1 LNQHQEQKSFASF
14 LQKRR
19 LFFLE
24 RKKQRTFIF
33 YCVLILITIAP
44 FLAMRVPALGDTLNH
59 VARMHILASIR
70 SSPSLQ
76 RFYVVHWSAIPYLAM
91 DAIVPWLARLIGIY
105 AAAKIYVV
113 ACVLMPF
120 AGILALQRAVRRH
133 LGLTPA
139 VGLLLGGNYVVALGF
154 LNYELMAGLAIICFA
169 GWVATVAWPRL
180 PRLLLFTLASLLLY
194 LGHAFGFLA
203 YCCAVGGFE
212 IARAI
217 RTRFRPPRTVA
228 LDWVCA
234 GAQALPVLLLA
245 LTLNTAAG
253 TPGKLYSHWGDIGEK
268 LLAFASPVLFL
279 PDRTQIIVL
288 IAGSLAAAVAARHVR
303 LAPSIWP
310 AALAA
315 FLVALCV
322 PEIFLSMWLTD
333 FRLPLVAL
341 MLLLGSISFAPI
353 PRLRPFLA
361 VLLACLI
368 TVKSIDTWRVLQK
381 ADAQATE
388 MQGLLTSLPRGA
400 KLLAANESLDAPDE
414 AELSG
419 STIWTM
425 PLIAVIDRDA
435 LISYIFAG
443 LTTVHARPEFSAIS
457 TQYGG
462 PVTVQQLQDDLDGK
476 PPNLSF
482 FEQREGLKVY
492 WHDWTNRFDYLL
504 IEHFHA
510 PLPATLPPHLQ
521 SVAQTTNLGLYRII
535 R

>member
-1 LNQHQEQKSFASF
+1 LNRREKQKSFASF

-19 LFFLE
+19 LFFLA

-33 YCVLILITIAP
+33 YGVLVLITIAP
-44 FLAMRVPALGDTLNH
+44 FMAVRVPALGDTLNH
-59 VARMHILASIR
+59 VARMHILARIG

-91 DAIVPWLARLIGIY
+91 DAIVPWLAQLIGIY

-120 AGILALQRAVRRH
+120 AGILAVQRAVRRDV
-133 LGLTPA
+133 GLTPA

-154 LNYELMAGLAIICFA
+154 LNYVFMAGLAVICFA
-169 GWVATVAWPRL
+169 GWVATAGWPRM

-203 YCCAVGGFE
+203 YCCAVAGFE
-212 IARAI
+212 IAGAI
-217 RTRFRPPRTVA
+217 RTRFRPYHVVA

-234 GAQALPVLLLA
+234 GGQALPVLLLG

-253 TPGKLYSHWGDIGEK
+253 TPGKLYSHWGDVGEK

-279 PDRTQIIVL
+279 PDLTQIIVL
-288 IAGSLAAAVAARHVR
+288 LAGIFVAAAAARHIR

-310 AALAA
+310 AALAT

-341 MLLLGSISFAPI
+341 MLLLGGVSCAPI
-353 PRLRPFLA
+353 PRLRPSLA
-361 VLLACLI
+361 ALLACLI

-381 ADAQATE
+381 ADAQAAE
-388 MQGLLTSLPRGA
+388 MRGLLTSLPRGA
-400 KLLAANESLDAPDE
+400 KLLAANVSRDAPDGP
-414 AELSG
+414 ELSG

-435 LISYIFAG
+435 FISTLFAG
-443 LTTVHARPEFSAIS
+443 LTTVHARPEFAAIS

-462 PVTVQQLQDDLDGK
+462 PVTVQQLQDDLEGK
-476 PPNLSF
+476 PPSLSF
-482 FEQREGLKVY
+482 FERREGLKIY
-492 WHDWTNRFDYLL
+492 WHDWANSFDYLL

-510 PLPATLPPHLQ
+510 PLPVALPPHLQ
-521 SVAQTTNLGLYRII
+521 SVAQTSNLGLYRII
-535 R
+535 P